1 MKKIG
6 LYFGT
11 FNPIHVGHLIIA
23 NYMADHANLSEVW
36 MVVSPQNPMKQRSS
50 LLADIHRL
58 QLVRIAVEDNPRLKA
73 SNIEFDLPKP
83 SYTVHTLA
91 YLREKYPDTD
101 FVLIMGEDN
110 LRSLPKW
117 KNYEQII
124 KEHEIL
130 VYPRLYTEDE
140 EENQET
146 GEFSPKLTEAKYRMM
161 NAPVMRISASFIRQ
175 SIREGHDVR
184 YLLTEPVE
192 RYVRE
197 MHFYEKG

>member
-1 MKKIG
+1 MKKVG

-11 FNPIHVGHLIIA
+11 FNPVHVGHLVIA
-23 NYMADHANLSEVW
+23 NYMADHAGLDEVW
-36 MVVSPQNPMKQRSS
+36 MVVSPQNPMKQRHT
-50 LLADIHRL
+50 LLADLHRL

-73 SNIEFDLPKP
+73 SSIEFDLPKP
-83 SYTVHTLA
+83 SYTVYTLA
-91 YLREKYPDTD
+91 YLREKYPSTE

-117 KNYEQII
+117 KNFEEII
-124 KEHEIL
+124 KSHEIL

-140 EENQET
+140 EEAQET
-146 GEFSPKLTEAKYRMM
+146 GELSPLLKNVRYRMM
-161 NAPVMRISASFIRQ
+161 DAPVMRISASFIRK

-197 MHFYEKG
+197 MHFYEKR